1 MSIRLQLISLN
12 CRYSHSCLALFYVR
26 HALEENVSG
35 ALVNIEQLT
44 INDPYY
50 ETLLRISASEADA
63 LFFSVYIWNAEYVR
77 RLIRDL
83 VAIDP
88 DRLIV
93 MGGPQAPFLGELPGS
108 CTVVAGEME
117 GLNGQF
123 YRDLEQGSLQP
134 VYRAEPGHSFPFPYK
149 DEDFATELQ
158 NRQIYYESSRGCP
171 FRCYYCLSSIALKVG
186 HKDIETVRLEL
197 GQILQHKPKSI
208 TFVDRT
214 FNDNPERALQIWR
227 FLVEQGG
234 DTRFHC
240 EIAPDRFTEEM
251 FEFLETVA
259 LDRFQFE
266 IGIQST
272 HPETLSAVN
281 RSMDVDVAAGNIRR
295 LVKLDTI
302 HLHVDLILGLPFE
315 TMESF
320 RASFNRVYS
329 LEPHYIQMGLLKVLP
344 ETPIRK
350 DSEEYG
356 MVFCQQPPYEI
367 LANRWLDHHA
377 LNRFYL
383 LSECIE
389 AFYNNRY
396 FRTLWKYLV
405 HRGEEPYSFFE
416 SVLTVC
422 KEHQFFNLS
431 HTQKL
436 LAGMLCNLA
445 TQRSDKELFLD
456 ILRYDWL
463 RCGHRFLPEF
473 LEENPLAE
481 VRTML
486 RQTLPPSM
494 DGFYDSRGRSEFL
507 KRGVFLELSAKAVE
521 QVGLGKR
528 DRPAIACFLPD
539 QVIGVIKN
547 SQVVL
552 LGDVT

>member
-26 HALEENVSG
+26 HALEKNVSG

-77 RLIRDL
+77 RLILDL

-88 DRLIV
+88 ERLIV

-117 GLNGQF
+117 GLDGQF

-134 VYRAEPGHSFPFPYK
+134 VYLAEPGHSFPFPYK

-158 NRQIYYESSRGCP
+158 NRQVYYESSRGCP
-171 FRCYYCLSSIALKVG
+171 FRCSYCLSSIALKVG
-186 HKDIETVRLEL
+186 HKDIETVRQEL
-197 GQILQHKPKSI
+197 GRILQHKPRIIK
-208 TFVDRT
+208 FVDRT

-227 FLVEQGG
+227 FLVEQSG
-234 DTRFHC
+234 DTRFHF
-240 EIAPDRFTEEM
+240 EMAPDRFTEEM

-272 HPETLSAVN
+272 NPETLAAVN

-315 TMESF
+315 TTESF

-350 DSEEYG
+350 DSEAYG

-367 LANRWLDHHA
+367 LANRWLDHQA
-377 LNRFYL
+377 LNRLYL

-396 FRTLWKYLV
+396 FRTLWKYLN

-445 TQRSDKELFLD
+445 AQRPDKELFLD

-507 KRGVFLELSAKAVE
+507 KRGVFLELSAEAVE

-528 DRPAIACFLPD
+528 DRSAITCFLPD
-539 QVIGVIKN
+539 QTTGVIKN